1 MSSLVRSRPKTL
13 PEHCGEQREP
23 FLLPLN
29 CRHRDR
35 GWRSHVPAVTLTD
48 GPISEFLSLPAC
60 SFLPLLTCAA
70 ATHQRWGDRGTQW
83 GTDPTPHTTEKDT
96 GWKPRFLRLCCLS
109 DCLIISKGTG
119 RGGVAFYP
127 PPQVVTTDLYV
138 NFCPP
143 QPDHLGTQVWT
154 ASRRGDG
161 DSQKHRVA
169 RVNGG
174 GGSNTH

>member
-1 MSSLVRSRPKTL
+1 MRSKPKTL

-29 CRHRDR
+29 CLHRDM
-35 GWRSHVPAVTLTD
+35 GWRSHVLAEALMD

-70 ATHQRWGDRGTQW
+70 ATHQRWGHRGTQW
-83 GTDPTPHTTEKDT
+83 GTDHRQLSILLRKTQAGNPGSHDSAAYLTVSSFPMGLEEV
-96 GWKPRFLRLCCLS
+96 GWHFVLPS
-109 DCLIISKGTG
+109 
-119 RGGVAFYP
+119 
-127 PPQVVTTDLYV
+127 QVVMTDLYV
-138 NFCPP
+138 NFCTP